1 LLTTGNKTK
10 VILLSTINEWWEAL
24 AAAHQVF
31 WFIAIIFS
39 VLFFIQFILLLI
51 GLDSDSSDFDH
62 AGDSGSFEHEFSA
75 LSVRSIIAFFTFF
88 GWTGVLAMNND
99 LGIWISVILSSATGL
114 VAMFIVAYLMFKF
127 SQLEQ
132 SGTLN
137 LYHAL
142 DQQGEVYLTIPG
154 HNNGQGKVNLM
165 IDGRIRE
172 MDAVTDGEILK
183 TGVAVKVIEI
193 LNDNVLKV
201 EALAELEE
209 NKLSQ
214 LR

>member
-62 AGDSGSFEHEFSA
+62 AGDSGSFGHEFSA

-99 LGIWISVILSSATGL
+99 LGIWVTVILSSATGL
-114 VAMFIVAYLMFKF
+114 MAMFIVAFLMFKF

-137 LYHAL
+137 LYNAL

-154 HNNGQGKVNLM
+154 QNNGRGKVNLM
-165 IDGRIRE
+165 IDGRNRE
-172 MDAVTDGEILK
+172 MDAVTDGDMLR
-183 TGVAVKVIEI
+183 TGAPVKVIEI
-193 LNDNVLKV
+193 LDDNVLKV